1 MNSTTAGLIRWFDY
15 FLERGKDLEQFLR
28 GHLDT
33 AQRSV
38 LFVLARSFDPRTT
51 LGLKMLMA
59 AGGEGKRDVRLLVY
73 QENEPTGNQD
83 LVDRAAQ
90 NEKDIRALID
100 GRGQLSEYAVEF
112 YADGRRVASHRA
124 ADTFSNISEIEPYT
138 DIVVDVS
145 GMPRS
150 IFFPLVA
157 RILHFIDDFQQD
169 EKAGNSPNLFL
180 FVAEDPDLDSA
191 IIQEGIEEFAD
202 FVAMF
207 RGTFDQEAYANL
219 PKVWIPI
226 LGENR
231 LIQLNRI
238 YDLVKPDEIC
248 PLLPSPAKNPR
259 RADNLIREYH
269 DFLFSEMGVDPRD
282 LVFAAEQNP
291 FEVYRTLRQV
301 MLHYQDAFNPLGGCQ
316 VALSALSSKLMSLG
330 VLMAAYDLKQS
341 GQKIAVAHVDSPG
354 YNLDTPKLD
363 SELYGLW
370 IAGECYEH

>member
-1 MNSTTAGLIRWFDY
+1 M
-15 FLERGKDLEQFLR
+15 
-28 GHLDT
+28 
-33 AQRSV
+33 
-38 LFVLARSFDPRTT
+38 
-51 LGLKMLMA
+51 
-59 AGGEGKRDVRLLVY
+59 Y
-73 QENEPTGNQD
+73 QENEHTGNQQ
-83 LVDRAAQ
+83 LVSRAAK
-90 NEKDIRALID
+90 NAEDIRTLID
-100 GRGQLSEYAVEF
+100 GRGQLSEYTVDF
-112 YADGRRVASHRA
+112 YTDGRRVASHRA
-124 ADTFSNISEIEPYT
+124 ADAFSNVSEIEPYT

-157 RILHFIDDFQQD
+157 RILHFIDEFQQD
-169 EKAGNSPNLFL
+169 KDSPNLFL
-180 FVAEDPDLDSA
+180 FVAEDPDLDAA
-191 IIQEGIEEFAD
+191 ISQEGIEEFAD

-219 PKVWIPI
+219 HKVWIPI

-238 YDLVKPDEIC
+238 YELVKPDEIC

-259 RADNLIREYH
+259 RADNLIQQYH

-282 LVFAAEQNP
+282 LVFVAKQNP

-301 MLHYQDAFNPLGGCQ
+301 TLHYQDAFDPLGGCQ

-330 VLMAAYDLKQS
+330 ALMAAYDLRQS
-341 GQKIAVAHVDSPG
+341 GQKIAVAHVDSPQ
-354 YNLDTPKLD
+354 YNLDMHQLD
-363 SELYGLW
+363 SELCGLW

>member
-1 MNSTTAGLIRWFDY
+1 MNSTTAGLGRWFDY
-15 FLERGKDLEQFLR
+15 FLECGKDLEQFLKD
-28 GHLDT
+28 HLDT
-33 AQRSV
+33 GQRSV

-51 LGLKMLMA
+51 LGLEKLMA
-59 AGGEGKRDVRLLVY
+59 AGGEGKRDVRLLIY
-73 QENEPTGNQD
+73 QENGHTGNQD
-83 LVDRAAQ
+83 LVHRAAQ
-90 NEKDIRALID
+90 NAEDIRALID
-100 GRGQLSEYAVEF
+100 GRGQLSEYAVQF
-112 YADGRRVASHRA
+112 HADGRRVASQRA
-124 ADTFSNISEIEPYT
+124 ADAFSDVSEIEPYT

-157 RILHFIDDFQQD
+157 RILHFIDDFQRD
-169 EKAGNSPNLFL
+169 GDARDSPNLFL
-180 FVAEDPDLDSA
+180 FVAEDPDLDAA
-191 IIQEGIEEFAD
+191 ISQEGIEEFAD

-207 RGTFDQEAYANL
+207 RGTFDQEVHANL

-238 YDLVKPDEIC
+238 YDLVKPHEIC

-291 FEVYRTLRQV
+291 FEVYRTLRKV
-301 MLHYQDAFNPLGGCQ
+301 MLHYQDAFYPLGGCQ
-316 VALSALSSKLMSLG
+316 VAVSALSSKLMSLG
-330 VLMAAYDLKQS
+330 ALMAAYDLRQS
-341 GQKIAVAHVDSPG
+341 GQKIAVAHVDSRA

-370 IAGECYEH
+370 VTGECYEH

>member
-1 MNSTTAGLIRWFDY
+1 MKTATTEPGRWFDY
-15 FLERGKDLEQFLR
+15 FLERGHALEQFLKD
-28 GHLDT
+28 HLDT

-38 LFVLARSFDPRTT
+38 LFVLSRSFDPRTT
-51 LGLKMLMA
+51 LGLQMLMT

-73 QENEPTGNQD
+73 QEDEHASDPD
-83 LVDRAAQ
+83 LVRRAAQ
-90 NEKDIRALID
+90 NSEDIRLLIN
-100 GRGQLSEYAVEF
+100 GRGQLSEHTVEF
-112 YADGRRVASHRA
+112 YSDGRRVASYRA
-124 ADTFSNISEIEPYT
+124 ADAFSSLSEIESYT

-157 RILHFIDDFQQD
+157 RILHFIDDIQR
-169 EKAGNSPNLFL
+169 NSMARDIPNLFL
-180 FVAEDPDLDSA
+180 FVAEDPRLDAA
-191 IIQEGIEEFAD
+191 ITQEGIEEFAD

-207 RGTFDQEAYANL
+207 RGTFDQEAHANL

-238 YDLVKPDEIC
+238 YDLVKPDEIY
-248 PLLPSPAKNPR
+248 PVLPSPAKSPR
-259 RADNLIREYH
+259 RADNLITEYH
-269 DFLFSEMGVDPRD
+269 EFLFSEMGVDPRD
-282 LVFAAEQNP
+282 LVFAAEHNP
-291 FEVYRTLRQV
+291 FEVYRTLRKV
-301 MLHYQDAFNPLGGCQ
+301 VLHYQDAFDPLGGCR

-330 VLMAAYDLKQS
+330 ALMAAYDLRQS
-341 GQKIAVAHVDSPG
+341 GQKIAVAHVDSHG
-354 YNLDTPKLD
+354 YNLGTPIPD